1 MADLKI
7 SQRVEEALWHT
18 LGCLAHLEKEEH
30 SKQKRRMG
38 YDMIMSNNMNK
49 VIGGAV
55 FAYVKR
61 RRNANFH
68 SFLSSMTMRK
78 RSCST

>member
-7 SQRVEEALWHT
+7 FQRVEEALWHT

-30 SKQKRRMG
+30 SKQKKRRR
-38 YDMIMSNNMNK
+38 YYIVMSNNMNK

-55 FAYVKR
+55 FAYIKR
-61 RRNANFH
+61 RSNANFH

-78 RSCST
+78 GSGST